1 MLAALGIHLWQSTM
15 VAAVV
20 AVIALALRGNRA
32 RVRYGVWFAASLKF
46 LIPFAPIVTLG
57 AGLQSSHSVISLPGV
72 SAVAVIGQP
81 LIEMPLTDPIVPV
94 VPTGATP
101 WAVLYGVWLAG
112 LIGVLAARLRT
123 WRRIRR
129 AIAQGTAT
137 DVNGLLPPG
146 LEARTIPGLLE
157 PCVVGTRRPTLLL
170 PSGIEYDLSP
180 DQLRTVIAHEL
191 CHVRRHDHVTAAIHM
206 AVEAIFWFHP
216 AVWVIGARLIEER
229 ERACDEAVLGAT
241 GTPRVYAEAILNV
254 CKRYVTS
261 TSPVVAG
268 VTGAELRARIERI
281 LASRIGSALNARRKA
296 LLAIAAI
303 AAVAVPLASGAR
315 GQAAEPSFDAVSI
328 KLNTS
333 GSQDMAIN
341 VPNGTA
347 YNVGNTPL
355 RGTIMRAYQ
364 VKNLAGVPAWVD
376 EERYDIA
383 ARSGGKPSV
392 DQVSAMLRTMLKERF
407 RMTGHIEPREIE
419 VYALTVARPGH
430 PGLKPVSVD
439 CGAVTAAR
447 DAAVS
452 AGSAPPLPAANG
464 APVCGFTWS
473 AAITSGG
480 IPMSQFAGLL
490 DYVAGRVVVDRTGLT
505 GRYEF
510 TLRFTPP
517 GLPPAGDDRP
527 DFFTAI
533 QEQLGLRLEATRA
546 PVDTFVID
554 HIERP
559 TPN

>member
-1 MLAALGIHLWQSTM
+1 MLDALGNHLWQSTI

-20 AVIALALRGNRA
+20 ALLALAFCGNRA
-32 RVRYGVWFAASLKF
+32 RVRYGLWCAASLKF
-46 LIPFAPIVTLG
+46 LIPFAPIAILG
-57 AGLQSSHSVISLPGV
+57 GGLQSSQAVASLPGV
-72 SAVAVIGQP
+72 SSIAAIGQP
-81 LIEMPLTDPIVPV
+81 LMELPLAEPV
-94 VPTGATP
+94 AAAIPNSATP
-101 WAVLYGVWLAG
+101 WTMVYAVWAVG
-112 LIGVLAARLRT
+112 LIGVLAVRLRS
-123 WRRIRR
+123 WRRIRQ
-129 AIAQGTAT
+129 AIAHGTAT
-137 DVNGLLPPG
+137 DLNGLLPTG
-146 LEARTIPGLLE
+146 LVARSIPGLLE
-157 PCVVGTRRPTLLL
+157 PCVVGLFRPMLLM
-170 PSGIEYDLSP
+170 PRGIERELNAE
-180 DQLRTVIAHEL
+180 QLRAVIAHEV

-206 AVEAIFWFHP
+206 AVEALFWFHP
-216 AVWVIGARLIEER
+216 AVWLIGARLIEER

-241 GTPRVYAEAILNV
+241 GTPQVYAEAILSV
-254 CKRYVTS
+254 CKRYVAA
-261 TSPVVAG
+261 TSPAAVG
-268 VTGAELRARIERI
+268 VSGADLRARIERI
-281 LASRIGSALNARRKA
+281 MASRIGCALNARRKA
-296 LLAIAAI
+296 VLATAAI
-303 AAVAVPLASGAR
+303 AAVALPLASGAR
-315 GQAAEPSFDAVSI
+315 GQAAEPAFDAVSI

-333 GSQDMAIN
+333 GSQDLVIN

-347 YNVGNTPL
+347 YNVGNTPM

-376 EERYDIA
+376 EERYDITA
-383 ARSGGKPSV
+383 KSSGKPTV

-407 RMTGHIEPREIE
+407 SMTGHIEPREID
-419 VYALTVARPGH
+419 VYALVVARPSH

-439 CGAVTAAR
+439 CAAVTAAR

-480 IPMSQFAGLL
+480 IPMPQFAGLL
-490 DYVAGRVVVDRTGLT
+490 DYIAGRVVVDRTGLN

-517 GLPPAGDDRP
+517 GMPPGGDDRP

-546 PVDTFVID
+546 PVETFVID